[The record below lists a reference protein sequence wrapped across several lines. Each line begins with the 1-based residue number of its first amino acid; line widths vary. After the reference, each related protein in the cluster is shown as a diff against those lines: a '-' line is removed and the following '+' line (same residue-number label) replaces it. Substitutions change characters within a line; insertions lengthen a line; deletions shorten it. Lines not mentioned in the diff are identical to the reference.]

1 MSAPYVIQQPN
12 ESSDMTDIV
21 PHGPPSAIGQR
32 EISPLQADGTLTL
45 ASAVPGRS
53 YHVAALGKSWHR
65 RLELLSTGLAPD
77 IVLELLQGEGNR
89 PRVVACGDIRAAI
102 GADLAA
108 DVCLKPCGADCG
120 CRCLGEKD

>member
-1 MSAPYVIQQPN
+1 
-12 ESSDMTDIV
+12 MTDTLL
-21 PHGPPSAIGQR
+21 HGSSSTSGHGERVAETLAR
-32 EISPLQADGTLTL
+32 QAAGTLTL
-45 ASAVPGRS
+45 ASAEPGKA
-53 YHVAALGKSWHR
+53 YHVSALGTSWHT

-77 IVLELLQGEGNR
+77 IVLRLLQGEGNR

-120 CRCLGEKD
+120 CRCLEEKS